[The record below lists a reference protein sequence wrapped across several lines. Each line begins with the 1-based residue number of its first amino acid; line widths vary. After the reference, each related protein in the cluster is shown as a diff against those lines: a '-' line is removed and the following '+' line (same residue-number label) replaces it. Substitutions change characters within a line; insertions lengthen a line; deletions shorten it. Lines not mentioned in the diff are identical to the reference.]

1 MTKKRIH
8 KLVWVAM
15 LLGFAVVLMPM
26 PVEAGPGM
34 PGMAGYEGY
43 HGWIDRLINE
53 VLIAKGNDTA
63 ANWEPFVGQLL
74 VVRTALNRGDE
85 GAVYNGVNR
94 FMDMLEMREG
104 GIDGKAAD
112 FIFNY
117 CFEVTPGK
125 FHDTTRHTA
134 TYDPMWWWPL
144 LGHGEIGG
152 G

>member
-1 MTKKRIH
+1 MV
-8 KLVWVAM
+8 LGVA
-15 LLGFAVVLMPM
+15 LVLMPM
-26 PVEAGPGM
+26 PVEAG

-43 HGWIDRLINE
+43 HGWIDRLTNE
-53 VLIAKGNDTA
+53 VVIAKGNDTE
-63 ANWEPFVGQLL
+63 ANWEPLLGELL

-85 GAVYNGVNR
+85 GAVYKGVNR
-94 FMDMLEMREG
+94 FMEMLEMREG

-117 CFEVTPGK
+117 CFEVTPGRL
-125 FHDTTRHTA
+125 HDTTRHTA

-144 LGHGEIGG
+144 LDHGEIGG